1 MKEAY
6 IFDSVRTPRGKGKT
20 NGTLYEIRPIQLLKT
35 VLDALQER
43 NNLDTSEIDDA
54 IIGTV
59 TPVDDQGGDIAKAGL
74 LYAGWSDK
82 VGGVQINR
90 FCTSGLEAVN
100 LAATKIKS
108 GWEDMIV
115 AGGVESMSRVR
126 MISDA
131 GPLMFDP
138 DVINSVGYLPQG
150 ISADLIAT
158 MEGYSRTTIDA
169 YALQSQQRA
178 HFAQQ
183 NGYFDRSLIPIKDI
197 NGLMILDKDEYVYPE
212 TSSQILSELP
222 VAFQEAGLA
231 GFDTMAIKKYP
242 YLSHINHVHTA
253 GNSSG
258 MADGAAL
265 VLIGTKEKGEALGLK
280 PRAKIISL
288 GTVSCEPTVMLLGA
302 IPAIEKALLRAGMST
317 KDIDLW
323 EINEAFSSVILKTQD
338 ALNIDNDRLNVN
350 GGAIAMGH
358 PLGATGAMLLT
369 TLLDELERRNLKTGV
384 IALPAG
390 GGMGV
395 ATIIERV

>member
-1 MKEAY
+1 MRDAY
-6 IFDSVRTPRGKGKT
+6 IFDAVRTPRGKGKT

-35 VLDALQER
+35 VLDALQSR
-43 NNLDTSEIDDA
+43 NNLITSEVDDV
-54 IIGTV
+54 IMGTV

-74 LYAGWSDK
+74 LYAGWSEH

-100 LAATKIKS
+100 IAAMKIRS

-158 MEGYSRTTIDA
+158 LYAYNREKIDN
-169 YALQSQQRA
+169 YALQSQKRA
-178 HFAQQ
+178 LFAQQ
-183 NGYFDRSLIPIKDI
+183 SGYFKKSMIPITDI
-197 NGLMILDKDEYVYPE
+197 NGLVILDKDEYVYPE
-212 TSSQILSELP
+212 TSLQILNELP
-222 VAFQEAGLA
+222 LSFEEAGQA
-231 GFDTMAIKKYP
+231 GFNSMAIKKYP
-242 YLSHINHVHTA
+242 FLEKINHVHTA

-258 MADGAAL
+258 MADGASL
-265 VLIGTKEKGEALGLK
+265 VLIGSKEKGEALGLK
-280 PRAKIISL
+280 PRARIISL
-288 GTVSCEPTVMLLGA
+288 GAVSCEPTVMLLGA
-302 IPAIEKALLRAGMST
+302 IPAVQKALKRVGMNTS
-317 KDIDLW
+317 DIHLW
-323 EINEAFSSVILKTQD
+323 EINEAFASVILRTQEE
-338 ALNIDNDRLNVN
+338 LNIDDNRLNVN

-369 TLLDELERRNLKTGV
+369 TLLDEMERRDLATGV
-384 IALPAG
+384 VALPAG

-395 ATIIERV
+395 ATVIERC